1 MSGSPSALRFL
12 NDRAALEALLQH
24 EAITRA
30 QLEALVGLSKP
41 ATAQLLSRLEKAG
54 LVERLGRREV
64 GPGPRAQLWGL
75 KADAGF
81 AAGVDVTRQ
90 GIDVEIA
97 DLRGNTVAQH
107 LAPAPAGT
115 TSSAAT
121 APGPTPGSGP
131 GPTPGSG
138 PGPTPGSGPGAALG
152 AALAEACAQA
162 GISVDRL
169 AHVAIGTPGSVDA
182 VSGRLRYASDVP
194 AWTNVN
200 VLQAIGAVL
209 DVPFT
214 IENDV
219 NLVALNEMA
228 RGSAQDVRDFVL
240 LWISE
245 RSVGSSV
252 VVHGGLVRGATLGA
266 GELGF
271 TPVPDL
277 AREPLPGVH
286 RFGDLLAN
294 SALLT
299 LAGSHGLQAVGAVD
313 AVRQSLGRDGGFLTD
328 LARRIAAGLA
338 AVVSI
343 LDPELIV
350 LGGAVCSTGGP
361 ALRAAISDAL
371 AEFVEPRVRILPGRP
386 DSDSVRAG
394 AVQAALVHAREH
406 YFSAGSSL
414 GDS

>member
-12 NDRAALEALLQH
+12 NDRAALEALLQN

-41 ATAQLLSRLEKAG
+41 ATSQLLTRLEKAG

-81 AAGVDVTRQ
+81 AAGVDVTSH

-97 DLRGNTVAQH
+97 DLRGTTVAQH
-107 LAPAPAGT
+107 LAPAGDP
-115 TSSAAT
+115 
-121 APGPTPGSGP
+121 
-131 GPTPGSG
+131 
-138 PGPTPGSGPGAALG
+138 
-152 AALAEACAQA
+152 AEALTDALDEACRQA
-162 GISVDRL
+162 GIDVDRL

-182 VSGRLRYASDVP
+182 VTGTLRYASDIP
-194 AWTNVN
+194 SWNGVN
-200 VLQAIGAVL
+200 LLEAIGAVL
-209 DVPFT
+209 DVSFT

-228 RGSAQDVRDFVL
+228 RGSARDVRDFVL

-245 RSVGSSV
+245 HSVGSSV
-252 VVHGGLVRGATLGA
+252 VVQGGLVRGATLGA

-277 AREPLPGVH
+277 ARTPLPGVH

-299 LAGSHGLQAVGAVD
+299 LAGTHGITADGAVD
-313 AVRQSLGRDGGFLTD
+313 AIRQSLEHDNNFLID
-328 LARRIAAGLA
+328 VARRIAAGLA
-338 AVVSI
+338 AVVSL

-350 LGGAVCSTGGP
+350 LGGAVCSTGGS
-361 ALRAAISDAL
+361 ALRTAISEAL
-371 AEFVEPRVRILPGRP
+371 AEFVEPRVRLVPGRP

-394 AVQAALVHAREH
+394 AVQAALVPAREH